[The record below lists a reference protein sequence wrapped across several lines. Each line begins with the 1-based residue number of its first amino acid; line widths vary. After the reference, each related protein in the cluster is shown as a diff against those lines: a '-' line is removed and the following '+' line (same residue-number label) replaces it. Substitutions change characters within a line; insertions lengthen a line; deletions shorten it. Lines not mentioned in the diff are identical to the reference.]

1 MASIASAHEINVFGC
16 AMNKICDL
24 YLPVESRSVD
34 IRLLKLFD
42 AGFSYDAEHA
52 YSGFMN
58 VNVSRVKLV
67 SVVSELRKK
76 GVLSVSVPVE
86 YRDGEVVDVR
96 EAMGIAEEYA
106 KSIGCSIGG
115 ASPRSGYAPLFWAFD
130 IVRELGRADKAGGV
144 VMVDRLDGHVW
155 TMAEYE
161 EYMYDY
167 NNVF

>member
-1 MASIASAHEINVFGC
+1 
-16 AMNKICDL
+16 MNKICDL

-34 IRLLKLFD
+34 IRFLKLFD
-42 AGFSYDAEHA
+42 AGFSYDSERV

-76 GVLSVSVPVE
+76 GILSFSVPVE

-96 EAMGIAEEYA
+96 EAMEIAEGYA
-106 KSIGCSIGG
+106 KSIGCLIGG

-130 IVRELGRADKAGGV
+130 IASKLGGADKVGGV

-155 TMAEYE
+155 TMTEYE

-167 NNVF
+167 NNVL

>member
-1 MASIASAHEINVFGC
+1 MSIGIGFLG
-16 AMNKICDL
+16 
-24 YLPVESRSVD
+24 
-34 IRLLKLFD
+34 LFD
-42 AGFSYDAEHA
+42 SGFSYDAGRS

-76 GVLSVSVPVE
+76 GVLSFSVPVE
-86 YRDGEVVDVR
+86 YRDGKVVDVR
-96 EAMGIAEEYA
+96 EAMEIAEGYA
-106 KSIGCSIGG
+106 KSIGCLIAG
-115 ASPRSGYAPLFWAFD
+115 ASPRSKFAPLFWAFD
-130 IVRELGRADKAGGV
+130 IACEEGCAEKVGGV
-144 VMVDRLDGHVW
+144 VIVDKLDGHVW

>member
-1 MASIASAHEINVFGC
+1 MKF
-16 AMNKICDL
+16 L
-24 YLPVESRSVD
+24 R
-34 IRLLKLFD
+34 LFD
-42 AGFSYDAEHA
+42 AGFSYDAEHS
-52 YSGFMN
+52 YSGFMK

-76 GVLSVSVPVE
+76 GVLSFSVPVE

-96 EAMGIAEEYA
+96 RAMGIAEEYA
-106 KSIGCSIGG
+106 KSIGCLIAGT
-115 ASPRSGYAPLFWAFD
+115 SPRSEYAPLFWVFD
-130 IVRELGRADKAGGV
+130 IASGVGDADKVGGI
-144 VMVDRLDGHVW
+144 VMVDKLDAHVW

>member
-1 MASIASAHEINVFGC
+1 MPIYEIYVFGG

-24 YLPVESRSVD
+24 YLPVESMSVD
-34 IRLLKLFD
+34 IRFLRIFD
-42 AGFSYDAEHA
+42 SGFSYDAGRS

-76 GVLSVSVPVE
+76 GVLSFSVPVE
-86 YRDGEVVDVR
+86 YRDGKVVDDR
-96 EAMGIAEEYA
+96 EAMEIAEGCA
-106 KSIGCSIGG
+106 KSIGCLIAG
-115 ASPRSGYAPLFWAFD
+115 ASPRSEFAPLFWAFD
-130 IVRELGRADKAGGV
+130 IACEEGCAEKVGGV
-144 VMVDRLDGHVW
+144 VMVDKLDGHVW